1 MHQFPKPPRGHGPHL
16 PTPTHMACP
25 LLQARPFLK
34 PLCLHEH
41 EIIPNYLQGAARLS
55 AVV

>member
-1 MHQFPKPPRGHGPHL
+1 MHQFPKPPRGHGLHL